1 MYNRN
6 VDYIRD
12 FIVKY
17 SIEYSFEDL
26 MSMSTIYINFD
37 EWAFRVYANL
47 IEQKTDINLNEDQK
61 RNVKIKKINFYFY
74 STRKIKKAFLDSE
87 VRAIR
92 EDFIKFVYYYDQLKL
107 IKQLEII
114 ENNLANAKRLA
125 DDPTIRSLK
134 FSEA

>member
-61 RNVKIKKINFYFY
+61 RNVKI
-74 STRKIKKAFLDSE
+74 
-87 VRAIR
+87 R